1 MRLVTL
7 LLAAVCLGGCVDAQ
21 TRVPPNDRHATYLD
35 ELQRV
40 RDRQWG
46 PCVTTMEFLQDTGE
60 AGVPTVLK
68 ALDRYGAP
76 ADAMVRMQ
84 IVSGAWHYAPP
95 DKSNDVVL
103 PIMQRAKDD
112 PDARVNTV
120 ARDWLRLR
128 QEKQGT
134 HKTPAADSKAP
145 SN

>member
-21 TRVPPNDRHATYLD
+21 TRVPSNDRHAAYLD

-40 RDRQWG
+40 RDREWG
-46 PCVTTMEFLQDTGE
+46 PCVTTMEFLQDTGQ

-76 ADAMVRMQ
+76 ADAMVRMH
-84 IVSGAWHYAPP
+84 IVSGAQYYAPA
-95 DKSNDVVL
+95 SGTNDVVR
-103 PIMQRAKDD
+103 PIMQRAQDD

-120 ARDWLRLR
+120 ARDWLRQR
-128 QEKQGT
+128 QEKREAS
-134 HKTPAADSKAP
+134 KIPAAQPRTSAP
-145 SN
+145 

>member
-21 TRVPPNDRHATYLD
+21 TRVPPNDRHAAYLA

-46 PCVTTMEFLQDTGE
+46 PCVTTMEFLQDTGQ

-84 IVSGAWHYAPP
+84 IVSGARHYVPA
-95 DKSNDVVL
+95 DGTNDVVL

-112 PDARVNTV
+112 PDARVSKV
-120 ARDWLRLR
+120 ASDWLRLR
-128 QEKQGT
+128 QEKREAS
-134 HKTPAADSKAP
+134 KTPAAQPRAP
-145 SN
+145 AP

>member
-21 TRVPPNDRHATYLD
+21 TRVPPNDRHAAYLD

-40 RDRQWG
+40 RNRQWG
-46 PCVTTMEFLQDTGE
+46 PCVTTMEFLQDTGQ

-84 IVSGAWHYAPP
+84 IVSGARHYAPAGGT
-95 DKSNDVVL
+95 NDVVL

-112 PDARVNTV
+112 PDARVSKV
-120 ARDWLRLR
+120 ASDWLRVR
-128 QEKQGT
+128 QEKREAS
-134 HKTPAADSKAP
+134 KTPAAQPRTPAP
-145 SN
+145 